1 MAAARRQAQEPPA
14 ERREESRRGSRI
26 AALEAAAARRVLL
39 LDGAMGTMI
48 QRHGLGEA
56 DFRGSLYA
64 DHDRELAG
72 NNDLLSLTRPEIV
85 RDIHA
90 GFLEAGADIV
100 TTNTFNAN
108 RVSQEDY
115 GLAGAVRAI
124 NLAGARIAR
133 EAADAAATAER
144 PRFVAGVLGPTSKT
158 LSVSPDVNDPA
169 KRTIDFATLG
179 AAYREAAEALIDG
192 GVDLILLET
201 IFDSLNAKAALVAL
215 DEMFEASGTRLPVLI
230 SGTVTDRAG
239 RMLNGQTVE
248 AFYLTLAHATPFSI
262 GLNCSFGAADM
273 RPHLADLARIA
284 ETRISAYPNA
294 GLPNEF
300 GGYDETPEETATQ
313 LGEWAEA
320 GLINLVGGCCGTT
333 PAHIAAIAD
342 AVAGHP
348 PRVVTASAPRLR
360 LAGIEPF
367 ESGDDGSTFVN
378 VGERTNVTGSAR
390 FRKLITAG
398 DYQAALEVARQQVE
412 NGAQIID
419 VNMDEGMLDSEA
431 AMSRFLN
438 LIAAEPD
445 IARVPVM
452 IDSSHWPAI
461 EAGLR
466 SVAGKPVVN
475 SISLKEGEAPFLEQ
489 ARLVK
494 RYGAAVV
501 VMAFDEQGQAETPE
515 RKLAI
520 CERAYRLLT
529 ERVGLAPGDIVF
541 DPNIFAVATGIA
553 EHDDY
558 ARAFIEAARRIKARW
573 PHVHVSGGVSNI
585 SFSFRGNNTVREAMH
600 AAFLYHATGAG
611 MDMGIVNAGQLAVYE
626 DLPEALRSAVEDV
639 LLNRRPDA
647 TERLLEIA
655 ERYRDAGAGAAR
667 DEDADAW
674 REQDVDGRLRF
685 ALVHGIADH
694 IVDDTEEAR
703 QAADRALDVIEGP
716 LMDGMNVV
724 GDLFGAGKMFLPQ
737 VVKSA
742 RVMKKAV
749 AHLVP
754 FIEEEKRAGGRVP
767 ETSGRIVTATVKGD
781 VHDIGKNIVGVV
793 LRCNNFE
800 VIDLGVMVP
809 AAQILDTARQEKAD
823 MIGVSGLIT
832 PSLDQMCRLAA
843 EMERQG
849 LDLPLLIGGAT
860 TSRMHTAVKIAP
872 AYSGA
877 VVHVTDASKAVGV
890 VGALISAERR
900 QAFVAEV
907 RERYD
912 AMRAAHGRGQAGRRL
927 LTLAEAR
934 ANRARPD
941 WRRYRAPA
949 PRFTGV
955 RTVADVT
962 VADLVPYIDWTPFFR
977 SWELAGTYPAILEDE
992 TVGEAARALF
1002 KDARAMLDTII
1013 AETSFS
1019 ARAAV
1024 GFWPAWSVDDDIEL
1038 FANGEREGPVVTLH
1052 TLRQQMAR
1060 QRERPNRALADF
1072 VAPQGSGVDDH
1083 VGGFAVT
1090 IGDGVERLAAT
1101 HEQDHDDYG
1110 AIMVKALGDRLA
1122 EAFAEFLHERTRK
1135 ELWGYAPNEALASD
1149 ELIGERYRGIRP
1161 APGYP
1166 ACPDHSEKRTIFA
1179 LLEAEARTG
1188 LQLTESCA
1196 MWPASSVCGLYFSH
1210 PESTYFGVGK
1220 LGRDQ
1225 VADYA
1230 RRKGA
1235 SVEETETWLAPN
1247 LAYDPDASP
1256 QSGRDR

>member
-1 MAAARRQAQEPPA
+1 MDDGLRAARL
-14 ERREESRRGSRI
+14 
-26 AALEAAAARRVLL
+26 AALQAPAAQRVLL

-56 DFRGSLYA
+56 DFRGALYA
-64 DHDRELAG
+64 DHDHELAG
-72 NNDLLSLTRPEIV
+72 NNDLLSLTRPEVI

-90 GFLEAGADIV
+90 GFLDAGADIL

-115 GLAGAVRAI
+115 GLTGAVRAI
-124 NLAGARIAR
+124 NLAGARIAC

-144 PRFVAGVLGPTSKT
+144 PRFVAGVLGPTNKT
-158 LSVSPDVNDPA
+158 LSVSPDVNDPG
-169 KRTIDFATLG
+169 KRGIDFATLG
-179 AAYREAAEALIDG
+179 AAYREAAEALIEG

-215 DEMFEASGTRLPVLI
+215 DEMFEATGTRLPILI

-248 AFYLTLAHATPFSI
+248 AFWLTLAHAAPFSI
-262 GLNCSFGAADM
+262 GLNCSFGAEDM

-300 GGYDETPEETATQ
+300 GGYDETPDETAAQ
-313 LGEWAEA
+313 IGEWAEA
-320 GLINLVGGCCGTT
+320 GLVNLVGGCCGTT

-348 PRVVTASAPRLR
+348 PRALTESAPRLR
-360 LAGIEPF
+360 LAGLEPF
-367 ESGDDGSTFVN
+367 ESGDYGSTFVN

-398 DYQAALEVARQQVE
+398 DYPAALEVARQQVE

-419 VNMDEGMLDSEA
+419 VNMDEGMLDGEA
-431 AMSRFLN
+431 AMARFLN

-466 SVAGKPVVN
+466 AVAGKPVVN
-475 SISLKEGEAPFLEQ
+475 SISLKEGEEPFLEQ
-489 ARLVK
+489 ARLVQ

-501 VMAFDEQGQAETPE
+501 VMAFDEEGQAETPE

-529 ERVGLAPGDIVF
+529 ERAGLAPSDIIF
-541 DPNIFAVATGIA
+541 DPNIFAVATGIE
-553 EHDDY
+553 EHNDY
-558 ARAFIEAARRIKARW
+558 ARAFIEAARAIKARW

-585 SFSFRGNNTVREAMH
+585 SFAFRGNNTVREAMH
-600 AAFLYHATGAG
+600 AAFLYHAIGAG

-626 DLPEALRSAVEDV
+626 DIPEALRNAVEDV

-655 ERYRDAGAGAAR
+655 ERYRDSGAGAAR

-674 REQDVDGRLRF
+674 RDQDVDGRLRF

-703 QAADRALDVIEGP
+703 QAADRALAVIEGP

-724 GDLFGAGKMFLPQ
+724 GDLFGSGKMFLPQ

-742 RVMKKAV
+742 RVMKQAV

-754 FIEEEKRAGGRVP
+754 FIEAEKREGGAAPRAAGK
-767 ETSGRIVTATVKGD
+767 IVTATVKGD

-809 AAQILDTARQEKAD
+809 AAQILETAREEKAD
-823 MIGVSGLIT
+823 LIGVSGLIT
-832 PSLDQMCRLAA
+832 PSLGQMCLLAA

-849 LDLPLLIGGAT
+849 LDIPLLIGGAT

-872 AYSGA
+872 EYGGA

-890 VGALISAERR
+890 AGTLVSTERR
-900 QAFVAEV
+900 QAFAAEI

-912 AMRAAHGRGQAGRRL
+912 EMRAAHGRGQAGRRML
-927 LTLAEAR
+927 SLAEAR
-934 ANRARPD
+934 ANRARLD
-941 WRRYRAPA
+941 WTRYRAPA
-949 PRFTGV
+949 PSFTGV
-955 RTVADVT
+955 RTIADT
-962 VADLVPYIDWTPFFR
+962 AVADLIPYIDWTPFFR
-977 SWELAGTYPAILEDE
+977 SWELAGTYPAILDDE
-992 TVGEAARALF
+992 TVGEAARSLF
-1002 KDARAMLDTII
+1002 DDANAMLDRIV
-1013 AETSFS
+1013 AEGAF
-1019 ARAAV
+1019 APRGAV
-1024 GFWPAWSVDDDIEL
+1024 GFWPACSVDDDIAL
-1038 FANGEREGPVVTLH
+1038 FANGARERTIATLR
-1052 TLRQQMAR
+1052 TLRQQMSR
-1060 QRERPNRALADF
+1060 THERPNRALADF
-1072 VAPQGSGVDDH
+1072 VAPRDSGVDDH

-1090 IGDGVERLAAT
+1090 MGDGVERLAEA
-1101 HEQDHDDYG
+1101 HEQALDDYS

-1135 ELWGYAPNEALASD
+1135 EYWGYAPNEALAND

-1188 LQLTESCA
+1188 VRLTESCA

-1220 LGRDQ
+1220 IGRDQ

-1230 RRKGA
+1230 SRKEA
-1235 SVEETETWLAPN
+1235 SVEETEAWLAPN
-1247 LAYDPDASP
+1247 LAYDPTGSRQP
-1256 QSGRDR
+1256 EEVR

>member
-1 MAAARRQAQEPPA
+1 MATARQDDRHLQSERQGTG
-14 ERREESRRGSRI
+14 RRTSRL
-26 AALEAAAARRVLL
+26 AALEAAAAKRVLL

-48 QRHGLGEA
+48 QRHELGEA
-56 DFRGSLYA
+56 DFRGTLYA

-72 NNDLLSLTRPEIV
+72 NNDLLSVTRPEIIQ
-85 RDIHA
+85 DIHT

-115 GLAGAVRAI
+115 GLSGAVRAL
-124 NLAGARIAR
+124 NLASARIAR

-144 PRFVAGVLGPTSKT
+144 PRFVAGVLGPTNKT
-158 LSVSPDVNDPA
+158 LSVSPDVNDPG
-169 KRTIDFATLG
+169 KRTIDFDTLG
-179 AAYREAAEALIDG
+179 AAYREAAEALIEG

-215 DEMFEASGTRLPVLI
+215 DEMFEASGTRLPILI

-248 AFYLTLAHATPFSI
+248 AFWLTLAHAAPFSV

-273 RPHLADLARIA
+273 RPHLADLAGIA

-300 GGYDETPEETATQ
+300 GGYDETPEETAAQ

-320 GLINLVGGCCGTT
+320 GLVNLVGGCCGTT

-342 AVAGHP
+342 AVASHP
-348 PRVVTASAPRLR
+348 PRVMSASRPKLR
-360 LAGIEPF
+360 LAGLEPF

-398 DYQAALEVARQQVE
+398 DYPTALEVARQQVE

-466 SVAGKPVVN
+466 AVVGKPVVN
-475 SISLKEGEAPFLEQ
+475 SISLKEGDEPFLEQ

-520 CERAYRLLT
+520 CERAYCLLT
-529 ERVGLAPGDIVF
+529 ERVGLSPGDIIF

-573 PHVHVSGGVSNI
+573 PHVHVSGGLSNI
-585 SFSFRGNNTVREAMH
+585 SFAFRGNNTVREAMH
-600 AAFLYHATGAG
+600 AAFLYHAIGAG

-626 DLPEALRSAVEDV
+626 DLPEALKNAVEDV
-639 LLNRRPDA
+639 LLNRRSDA

-667 DEDADAW
+667 NEDAVAW
-674 REQDVDGRLRF
+674 REQDVDGRLRY

-694 IVDDTEEAR
+694 VVDDTEEAR

-767 ETSGRIVTATVKGD
+767 ETSGKIVTATVKGD

-877 VVHVTDASKAVGV
+877 VVHVMDASKAVGV
-890 VGALISAERR
+890 AGTLLSRERR
-900 QAFVAEV
+900 QAFAADV

-912 AMRAAHGRGQAGRRL
+912 AMRAAHSRGQSGRRL
-927 LTLAEAR
+927 LSLAEAR

-941 WRRYRAPA
+941 WRRYRASV
-949 PRFTGV
+949 PRFIGA
-955 RTVADVT
+955 RTIADVG
-962 VADLVPYIDWTPFFR
+962 VAELIPYIDWTPFFR
-977 SWELAGTYPAILEDE
+977 SWELTGTYPAILDDE
-992 TVGEAARALF
+992 TVGPAARSLF
-1002 KDARAMLDTII
+1002 DDARTMLESIV
-1013 AETSFS
+1013 AEGSFVP
-1019 ARAAV
+1019 RAAV
-1024 GFWPAWSVDDDIEL
+1024 GVWPAWSVDDDIEL
-1038 FANGEREGPVVTLH
+1038 FANGGRERPIATLH
-1052 TLRQQMAR
+1052 TLRQQMSR
-1060 QRERPNRALADF
+1060 ERERPNHALADF
-1072 VAPQGSGVDDH
+1072 VAPQSSDVDDH

-1090 IGDGVERLAAT
+1090 IGDGVDRMAEAHER
-1101 HEQDHDDYG
+1101 DHDDYS

-1135 ELWGYAPNEALASD
+1135 ELWGYAPNEALAND

-1166 ACPDHSEKRTIFA
+1166 ACPDHSEKRTIFT

-1225 VADYA
+1225 IADYA

-1235 SVEETETWLAPN
+1235 SLEETEAWLLPN
-1247 LAYDPDASP
+1247 LAYDPVASP
-1256 QSGRDR
+1256 QSGRDQ

>member
-1 MAAARRQAQEPPA
+1 MATARQDDRHLQSERQGTG
-14 ERREESRRGSRI
+14 RRTSRL
-26 AALEAAAARRVLL
+26 AALEAAAAKRVLL

-48 QRHGLGEA
+48 QRHELGEA
-56 DFRGSLYA
+56 DFRGTLYA

-72 NNDLLSLTRPEIV
+72 NNDLLSVTRPEIIQ
-85 RDIHA
+85 DIHT

-115 GLAGAVRAI
+115 GLSGAVRAL
-124 NLAGARIAR
+124 NLASARIAR

-144 PRFVAGVLGPTSKT
+144 PRFVAGVLGPTNKT
-158 LSVSPDVNDPA
+158 LSVSPDVNDPG
-169 KRTIDFATLG
+169 KRTIDFDTLG
-179 AAYREAAEALIDG
+179 AAYREAAEALIEG

-215 DEMFEASGTRLPVLI
+215 DEMFEASGTRLPILI

-248 AFYLTLAHATPFSI
+248 AFWLTLAHAAPFSV

-273 RPHLADLARIA
+273 RPHLADLAGIA

-300 GGYDETPEETATQ
+300 GGYDETPEETAAQ

-320 GLINLVGGCCGTT
+320 GLVNLVGGCCGTT

-342 AVAGHP
+342 AVASHP
-348 PRVVTASAPRLR
+348 PRVMSASRPKLR
-360 LAGIEPF
+360 LAGLEPF

-398 DYQAALEVARQQVE
+398 DYPTALEVARQQVE

-466 SVAGKPVVN
+466 AVVGKPVVN
-475 SISLKEGEAPFLEQ
+475 SISLKEGDEPFLEQ

-520 CERAYRLLT
+520 CERAYCLLT
-529 ERVGLAPGDIVF
+529 ERVGLSPGDIIF

-573 PHVHVSGGVSNI
+573 PHVHVSGGLSNI
-585 SFSFRGNNTVREAMH
+585 SFAFRGNNTVREAMH
-600 AAFLYHATGAG
+600 AAFLYHAIGAG

-626 DLPEALRSAVEDV
+626 DLPEALKNAVEDV
-639 LLNRRPDA
+639 LLNRRSDA

-667 DEDADAW
+667 NEDAVAW
-674 REQDVDGRLRF
+674 REQDVDGRLRY

-694 IVDDTEEAR
+694 VVDDTEEAR

-767 ETSGRIVTATVKGD
+767 ETSGKIVTATVKGD

-877 VVHVTDASKAVGV
+877 VVHVMDASKAVGV
-890 VGALISAERR
+890 AGTLLSRERR
-900 QAFVAEV
+900 QAFAADV

-912 AMRAAHGRGQAGRRL
+912 AMRAAHSRGQSGRRL
-927 LTLAEAR
+927 LSLAEAR

-941 WRRYRAPA
+941 WRRYRASV
-949 PRFTGV
+949 PRFIGA
-955 RTVADVT
+955 RTIADVG
-962 VADLVPYIDWTPFFR
+962 VAELIPYIDWTPFFR
-977 SWELAGTYPAILEDE
+977 SWELTGTYPAILDDE
-992 TVGEAARALF
+992 TVGPAARSLF
-1002 KDARAMLDTII
+1002 DDARTMLESIV
-1013 AETSFS
+1013 AEGSFVP
-1019 ARAAV
+1019 RAAV

-1038 FANGEREGPVVTLH
+1038 FANGGRERPIATLH
-1052 TLRQQMAR
+1052 TLRQQMSR
-1060 QRERPNRALADF
+1060 ERERPNHALADF

-1090 IGDGVERLAAT
+1090 IGDGVDRMATAHER
-1101 HEQDHDDYG
+1101 DHDDYS
-1110 AIMVKALGDRLA
+1110 AIMAKALGDRLA

-1135 ELWGYAPNEALASD
+1135 ELWGYAPNEALAND

-1225 VADYA
+1225 IADYA

-1235 SVEETETWLAPN
+1235 SLEETEAWLLPN
-1247 LAYDPDASP
+1247 LAYDPGAEP
-1256 QSGRDR
+1256 QSGGDQ

>member
-1 MAAARRQAQEPPA
+1 MAVARRDDRQSRTARPAKDRRAARY
-14 ERREESRRGSRI
+14 
-26 AALEAAAARRVLL
+26 AALDAAAARRVLV

-48 QRHGLGEA
+48 QRHALDET
-56 DFRGSLYA
+56 DFRGTLFA
-64 DHDRELAG
+64 DHGRELAG
-72 NNDLLSLTRPEIV
+72 NNDLLSITRPEII
-85 RDIHA
+85 RDIHV

-115 GLAGAVRAI
+115 GLAGEVRAI

-133 EAADAAATAER
+133 EAADAAADAER
-144 PRFVAGVLGPTSKT
+144 PRFVAGVLGPTNKT
-158 LSVSPDVNDPA
+158 LSVSPDVNDPGA
-169 KRTIDFATLG
+169 RGIDFATLG

-215 DEMFEASGTRLPVLI
+215 DEMFAATGTRLPILI

-248 AFYLTLAHATPFSI
+248 AFWLTLAHAEPFSV

-273 RPHLADLARIA
+273 RPHIADLARIA

-300 GGYDETPEETATQ
+300 GGYDETPEETAAQ

-320 GLINLVGGCCGTT
+320 GLVNLVGGCCGTT

-342 AVAGHP
+342 AVAAHP
-348 PRVVTASAPRLR
+348 PRAVPENTPRLR
-360 LAGIEPF
+360 LAGLEPF
-367 ESGDDGSTFVN
+367 ESRDDSGTFIN
-378 VGERTNVTGSAR
+378 VGERTNVTGSAK

-398 DYQAALEVARQQVE
+398 DYPAALEVARQQVE

-419 VNMDEGMLDSEA
+419 VNMDEGMLDGEA
-431 AMSRFLN
+431 AMSRFLS
-438 LIAAEPD
+438 LVAAEPD

-529 ERVGLAPGDIVF
+529 ERVGLGPGDIIF

-573 PHVHVSGGVSNI
+573 PHVRVSGGVSNI

-600 AAFLYHATGAG
+600 AAFLYHATSAG

-626 DLPEALRSAVEDV
+626 DLPEALRTAVEDV

-655 ERYRDAGAGAAR
+655 ERYRGAGAGAER
-667 DEDADAW
+667 EEEGDTW
-674 REQDVDGRLRF
+674 REQDVGGRLRF
-685 ALVHGIADH
+685 ALVHGIADQV
-694 IVDDTEEAR
+694 IDDTEEAR
-703 QAADRALDVIEGP
+703 RSADRALDVIEGP

-767 ETSGRIVTATVKGD
+767 EASGKIVTATVKGD

-809 AAQILDTARQEKAD
+809 AVQILDTARREKAD

-849 LDLPLLIGGAT
+849 LDIPLLIGGAT

-877 VVHVTDASKAVGV
+877 VVHVADASKAVGV
-890 VGALISAERR
+890 AGTLISRERR
-900 QAFVAEV
+900 QAFAAEV

-912 AMRAAHGRGQAGRRL
+912 AMRAAHKRGQAGKRL
-927 LTLAEAR
+927 LSLAEAR
-934 ANRARPD
+934 ANRVRPD
-941 WRRYRAPA
+941 WGRYRAPA

-955 RTVADVT
+955 RTVADVG
-962 VADLVPYIDWTPFFR
+962 VADLIPYIDWTPFFR
-977 SWELAGTYPAILEDE
+977 SWELAGTYPAILDDE
-992 TVGEAARALF
+992 TVGPAASSLF
-1002 KDARAMLDTII
+1002 DDARAMLESIV
-1013 AETSFS
+1013 AES
-1019 ARAAV
+1019 AFTPRAAV
-1024 GFWPAWSVDDDIEL
+1024 GFWPAWSVDDDIAL
-1038 FANGEREGPVVTLH
+1038 FANSERKRPIATLH
-1052 TLRQQMAR
+1052 TLRQQMSRAS
-1060 QRERPNRALADF
+1060 ERPNHALADF
-1072 VAPQGSGVDDH
+1072 VAPKGSGVDDH
-1083 VGGFAVT
+1083 VGGFALTV
-1090 IGDGVERLAAT
+1090 GEGVERLAAT
-1101 HEQDHDDYG
+1101 HEQAHDDYS

-1166 ACPDHSEKRTIFA
+1166 ACPDHSEKQTIFGM
-1179 LLEAEARTG
+1179 LEAEARTG
-1188 LQLTESCA
+1188 LRLTESCA

-1235 SVEETETWLAPN
+1235 SVEDTEAWLAPN
-1247 LAYDPDASP
+1247 LAYDPDAP
-1256 QSGRDR
+1256 PRSGSV

>member
-1 MAAARRQAQEPPA
+1 MATARQDDRHLQS
-14 ERREESRRGSRI
+14 ERRGTGRRASRL
-26 AALEAAAARRVLL
+26 AALEAAAAKRVLL

-48 QRHGLGEA
+48 QRHELGEA
-56 DFRGSLYA
+56 DFRGTLYA
-64 DHDRELAG
+64 DHERELVG
-72 NNDLLSLTRPEIV
+72 DNDLLSVTRPEIIQ
-85 RDIHA
+85 DIHT
-90 GFLEAGADIV
+90 GFLEAGADII

-115 GLAGAVRAI
+115 GLSGAVRAL
-124 NLAGARIAR
+124 NRASARIAR

-144 PRFVAGVLGPTSKT
+144 PRFVAGVLGPTNKT
-158 LSVSPDVNDPA
+158 LSVSPDVNDPG
-169 KRTIDFATLG
+169 KRTIDFDTLG

-215 DEMFEASGTRLPVLI
+215 DEMFEASGTRLPILI

-248 AFYLTLAHATPFSI
+248 AFWLTLAHAAPFSV

-273 RPHLADLARIA
+273 RPHLADLAGIA

-300 GGYDETPEETATQ
+300 GGYDETPEETAAQ

-320 GLINLVGGCCGTT
+320 GLVNLVGGCCGTT

-342 AVAGHP
+342 AVASHP
-348 PRVVTASAPRLR
+348 PRVMSASRPKLR
-360 LAGIEPF
+360 LAGLEPF

-398 DYQAALEVARQQVE
+398 DYPTALEVARQQVE

-466 SVAGKPVVN
+466 AVVGKPVVN
-475 SISLKEGEAPFLEQ
+475 SISLKEGDEPFLEQ

-520 CERAYRLLT
+520 CERAYCLLT
-529 ERVGLAPGDIVF
+529 ERVGLSPGDIIF

-573 PHVHVSGGVSNI
+573 PHVHVSGGLSNI
-585 SFSFRGNNTVREAMH
+585 SFAFRGNNTVREAMH
-600 AAFLYHATGAG
+600 AAFLYHAIGAG

-626 DLPEALRSAVEDV
+626 DLPEALKNAVEDV
-639 LLNRRPDA
+639 LLNRRSDA

-667 DEDADAW
+667 NEDAVAW
-674 REQDVDGRLRF
+674 REQDVDGRLRY

-694 IVDDTEEAR
+694 VVDDTEEAR

-767 ETSGRIVTATVKGD
+767 ETSGKIVTATVKGD

-877 VVHVTDASKAVGV
+877 VVHVMDASKAVGV
-890 VGALISAERR
+890 AGTLLSRERR
-900 QAFVAEV
+900 QAFAADV

-912 AMRAAHGRGQAGRRL
+912 AMRAAHSRGQSGRRL
-927 LTLAEAR
+927 LSLAEAR

-941 WRRYRAPA
+941 WRRYRASV
-949 PRFTGV
+949 PRFIGA
-955 RTVADVT
+955 RTIADVG
-962 VADLVPYIDWTPFFR
+962 VAELIPYIDWTPFFR
-977 SWELAGTYPAILEDE
+977 SWELTGTYPAILDDE
-992 TVGEAARALF
+992 TVGPAARSLF
-1002 KDARAMLDTII
+1002 DDARTMLESIV
-1013 AETSFS
+1013 AEGSFVP
-1019 ARAAV
+1019 RAAV

-1038 FANGEREGPVVTLH
+1038 FANGGRERPIATLH
-1052 TLRQQMAR
+1052 TLRQQMSR
-1060 QRERPNRALADF
+1060 ERERPNHALADF

-1090 IGDGVERLAAT
+1090 IGDGVDRMATAHER
-1101 HEQDHDDYG
+1101 DHDDYS

-1135 ELWGYAPNEALASD
+1135 ELWGYAPNEALAND

-1166 ACPDHSEKRTIFA
+1166 ACPDHSEKRTIFT

-1225 VADYA
+1225 ITDYA

-1235 SVEETETWLAPN
+1235 SLEETEAWLLPN
-1247 LAYDPDASP
+1247 LAYDPGAEP
-1256 QSGRDR
+1256 QSGRDQ

>member
-72 NNDLLSLTRPEIV
+72 NNDLLSLTRPEII

-115 GLAGAVRAI
+115 GLAGAVRAL
-124 NLAGARIAR
+124 NRAGARIAR

-248 AFYLTLAHATPFSI
+248 AFYLTLAHAAPFSI

-529 ERVGLAPGDIVF
+529 ERVGLAPGDIIF

-754 FIEEEKRAGGRVP
+754 YIEEEKRAGGRVP

-890 VGALISAERR
+890 VGALINAERR

-1002 KDARAMLDTII
+1002 KDACAMLDTII

-1024 GFWPAWSVDDDIEL
+1024 GFWPAWSMDDDIAL

-1090 IGDGVERLAAT
+1090 IGEGVERLAAT

-1247 LAYDPDASP
+1247 LAYDPGASP
-1256 QSGRDR
+1256 QSGRDQ

>member
-1 MAAARRQAQEPPA
+1 MRLKRWDPPGFSRGGHFLCGGPRGQSVATARQDDRHSQSEWQGTGQ
-14 ERREESRRGSRI
+14 RDSRL
-26 AALEAAAARRVLL
+26 APLETAAARRVLV

-48 QRHGLGEA
+48 QRHELGEA
-56 DFRGSLYA
+56 DFRGTLYA
-64 DHDRELAG
+64 DHGHELVG
-72 NNDLLSLTRPEIV
+72 NNDLLSVTRPEIV

-90 GFLEAGADIV
+90 GFLDAGADIV

-115 GLAGAVRAI
+115 GLGGAVRAL
-124 NLAGARIAR
+124 NLASARIAR
-133 EAADAAATAER
+133 EAADAAASAER
-144 PRFVAGVLGPTSKT
+144 PRFVAGVLGPTNKT
-158 LSVSPDVNDPA
+158 LSVSPDVNDPG
-169 KRTIDFATLG
+169 KRSIDFASLG
-179 AAYREAAEALIDG
+179 AAYREAAEALVDG

-215 DEMFEASGTRLPVLI
+215 EEMFEATGARLPILI

-248 AFYLTLAHATPFSI
+248 AFWLTLAHAAPFSI

-273 RPHLADLARIA
+273 RPHLADLARTA
-284 ETRISAYPNA
+284 GTRISAYPNA

-300 GGYDETPEETATQ
+300 GGYDETPEETAAQ

-320 GLINLVGGCCGTT
+320 GLVNLVGGCCGTT
-333 PAHIAAIAD
+333 PAHIGAIAD
-342 AVAGHP
+342 AVAGLP
-348 PRVVTASAPRLR
+348 PRIVPESTPKLR
-360 LAGIEPF
+360 LAGLEPF
-367 ESGDDGSTFVN
+367 ESAEDGSTFIN

-398 DYQAALEVARQQVE
+398 DYPAALEVARQQVE

-431 AMSRFLN
+431 AMSRFLS
-438 LIAAEPD
+438 LVAAEPD

-466 SVAGKPVVN
+466 AVAGKPVVN

-501 VMAFDEQGQAETPE
+501 VMAFDEQGQAETAE

-520 CERAYRLLT
+520 CARAHRLLT
-529 ERVGLAPGDIVF
+529 QRAGFAAADIIF

-573 PHVHVSGGVSNI
+573 PHARVSGGVSNI
-585 SFSFRGNNTVREAMH
+585 SFAFRGNNTVREAMH
-600 AAFLYHATGAG
+600 AAFLYHATRAG

-626 DLPEALRSAVEDV
+626 DLPEALRTAVEDV

-655 ERYRDAGAGAAR
+655 ERYRDAGAGAER
-667 DEDADAW
+667 EEEGDTW
-674 REQDVDGRLRF
+674 REQDVDGRLRY

-694 IVDDTEEAR
+694 VVDDTEEAR
-703 QAADRALDVIEGP
+703 RAADRALDVIEGP

-754 FIEEEKRAGGRVP
+754 FIEAEKREGGSAP
-767 ETSGRIVTATVKGD
+767 QANGKIVTATVKGD

-809 AAQILDTARQEKAD
+809 AAQILDTARRENAD
-823 MIGVSGLIT
+823 LIGVSGLIT

-890 VGALISAERR
+890 TGTLLSPERR
-900 QAFVAEV
+900 QAFIADV

-912 AMRAAHGRGQAGRRL
+912 AMRAAHSRGQSGRRL

-934 ANRARPD
+934 ANRAEPD

-955 RTVADVT
+955 QTIADVG
-962 VADLVPYIDWTPFFR
+962 VADLAPYIDWTPFFR
-977 SWELAGTYPAILEDE
+977 SWELAGTYPAILDDE
-992 TVGEAARALF
+992 TVGPAARSLF
-1002 KDARAMLDTII
+1002 DDARAMLDGIV
-1013 AETSFS
+1013 AERSFEPRGRRRLL
-1019 ARAAV
+1019 AR
-1024 GFWPAWSVDDDIEL
+1024 L
-1038 FANGEREGPVVTLH
+1038 ERG
-1052 TLRQQMAR
+1052 
-1060 QRERPNRALADF
+1060 
-1072 VAPQGSGVDDH
+1072 
-1083 VGGFAVT
+1083 
-1090 IGDGVERLAAT
+1090 
-1101 HEQDHDDYG
+1101 
-1110 AIMVKALGDRLA
+1110 
-1122 EAFAEFLHERTRK
+1122 
-1135 ELWGYAPNEALASD
+1135 
-1149 ELIGERYRGIRP
+1149 
-1161 APGYP
+1161 
-1166 ACPDHSEKRTIFA
+1166 
-1179 LLEAEARTG
+1179 
-1188 LQLTESCA
+1188 
-1196 MWPASSVCGLYFSH
+1196 
-1210 PESTYFGVGK
+1210 
-1220 LGRDQ
+1220 
-1225 VADYA
+1225 
-1230 RRKGA
+1230 
-1235 SVEETETWLAPN
+1235 
-1247 LAYDPDASP
+1247 
-1256 QSGRDR
+1256 

>member
-1 MAAARRQAQEPPA
+1 MATARQDDRHLQSERQGTG
-14 ERREESRRGSRI
+14 RRTSRL
-26 AALEAAAARRVLL
+26 AALEAAAAKRVLL

-48 QRHGLGEA
+48 QRHELGEA
-56 DFRGSLYA
+56 DFRGTLYA

-72 NNDLLSLTRPEIV
+72 NNDLLSVTRPEIIQ
-85 RDIHA
+85 DIHT

-115 GLAGAVRAI
+115 GLSGAVRAL
-124 NLAGARIAR
+124 NLASARIAR

-144 PRFVAGVLGPTSKT
+144 PRFVAGVLGPTNKT
-158 LSVSPDVNDPA
+158 LSVSPDVNDPG
-169 KRTIDFATLG
+169 KRTIDFDTLG
-179 AAYREAAEALIDG
+179 AAYREAAEALIEG

-215 DEMFEASGTRLPVLI
+215 DEMFEASGTRLPILI

-248 AFYLTLAHATPFSI
+248 AFWLTLAHAAPFSV

-273 RPHLADLARIA
+273 RPHLADLAGIA

-300 GGYDETPEETATQ
+300 GGYDETPEETAAQ

-320 GLINLVGGCCGTT
+320 GLVNLVGGCCGTT

-342 AVAGHP
+342 AVASHP
-348 PRVVTASAPRLR
+348 PRVMSASRPKLR
-360 LAGIEPF
+360 LAGLEPF

-398 DYQAALEVARQQVE
+398 DYPTALEVARQQVE

-466 SVAGKPVVN
+466 AVVGKPVVN
-475 SISLKEGEAPFLEQ
+475 SISLKEGDEPFLEQ

-520 CERAYRLLT
+520 CERAYCLLT
-529 ERVGLAPGDIVF
+529 ERVGLSPGDIIF

-573 PHVHVSGGVSNI
+573 PHVHVSGGLSNI
-585 SFSFRGNNTVREAMH
+585 SFAFRGNNTVREAMH
-600 AAFLYHATGAG
+600 AAFLYHAIGAG

-626 DLPEALRSAVEDV
+626 DLPEALKNAVEDV
-639 LLNRRPDA
+639 LLNRRSDA

-667 DEDADAW
+667 NEDAVAW
-674 REQDVDGRLRF
+674 REQDVDGRLRY

-694 IVDDTEEAR
+694 VVDDTEEAR

-767 ETSGRIVTATVKGD
+767 ETSGKIVTATVKGD

-877 VVHVTDASKAVGV
+877 VVHVMDASKAVGV
-890 VGALISAERR
+890 AGTLLSRERR
-900 QAFVAEV
+900 QAFAADV

-912 AMRAAHGRGQAGRRL
+912 AMRAAHSRGQSGRRL
-927 LTLAEAR
+927 LSLAEAR

-941 WRRYRAPA
+941 WRRYRASV
-949 PRFTGV
+949 PRFIGA
-955 RTVADVT
+955 RTIADVG
-962 VADLVPYIDWTPFFR
+962 VAELIPYIDWTPFFR
-977 SWELAGTYPAILEDE
+977 SWELTGTYPAILDDE
-992 TVGEAARALF
+992 TVGPAARSLF
-1002 KDARAMLDTII
+1002 DDARTMLESIV
-1013 AETSFS
+1013 AEGSFVP
-1019 ARAAV
+1019 RAAV

-1038 FANGEREGPVVTLH
+1038 FANGGRERPIATLH
-1052 TLRQQMAR
+1052 TLRQQMSR
-1060 QRERPNRALADF
+1060 ERERPNHALADF

-1090 IGDGVERLAAT
+1090 IGDGVDRMATAHER
-1101 HEQDHDDYG
+1101 DHDDYS
-1110 AIMVKALGDRLA
+1110 AIMAKALGDRLA

-1135 ELWGYAPNEALASD
+1135 ELWGYAPNEALAND

-1166 ACPDHSEKRTIFA
+1166 ACPDHSEKRTIFT

-1225 VADYA
+1225 ITDYA

-1235 SVEETETWLAPN
+1235 SLEETEAWLLPN
-1247 LAYDPDASP
+1247 LAYDPGAEP
-1256 QSGRDR
+1256 QSGRDQ

>member
-14 ERREESRRGSRI
+14 EKREESRRGSRI
-26 AALEAAAARRVLL
+26 AALEAAAARRVLV

-48 QRHGLGEA
+48 QRHELGEA
-56 DFRGSLYA
+56 DFRGALYA
-64 DHDRELAG
+64 DHDRELSG
-72 NNDLLSLTRPEIV
+72 NNDLLSLTRPEVI

-115 GLAGAVRAI
+115 GLGGAVHALNR
-124 NLAGARIAR
+124 AGARIAR

-158 LSVSPDVNDPA
+158 LSVSPDVNDPG

-179 AAYREAAEALIDG
+179 AAYREAAEALIEG

-215 DEMFEASGTRLPVLI
+215 DEMFEASGTRLPILI

-239 RMLNGQTVE
+239 RLLNGQTVE
-248 AFYLTLAHATPFSI
+248 AFWLTLAHAAPFSI

-320 GLINLVGGCCGTT
+320 GLVNLVGGCCGTT

-348 PRVVTASAPRLR
+348 PRVASASRPRLR
-360 LAGIEPF
+360 LAGLEPF

-398 DYQAALEVARQQVE
+398 DYPAALEVARQQVE

-419 VNMDEGMLDSEA
+419 VNMDEGMLDAEA
-431 AMSRFLN
+431 AMSRFLS
-438 LIAAEPD
+438 LVAAEPD

-466 SVAGKPVVN
+466 AVAGKPVVN

-529 ERVGLAPGDIVF
+529 ERIGLAPADIVF

-600 AAFLYHATGAG
+600 TAFLYHATGAG

-703 QAADRALDVIEGP
+703 QEADRALDVIEGP

-754 FIEEEKRAGGRVP
+754 FIEEEKRAGGRAP
-767 ETSGRIVTATVKGD
+767 ETSGKIVTATVKGD

-809 AAQILDTARQEKAD
+809 AAQILDTAREEKAD
-823 MIGVSGLIT
+823 LIGVSGLIT

-890 VGALISAERR
+890 TSTLLSAERR
-900 QAFVAEV
+900 QAFAAEV

-912 AMRAAHGRGQAGRRL
+912 TMRAAHGRGQSGRRL

-934 ANRARPD
+934 ANRVRPD
-941 WRRYRAPA
+941 WGRYRAPP
-949 PRFTGV
+949 PRFIGV
-955 RTVADVT
+955 RTIADVG

-977 SWELAGTYPAILEDE
+977 SWELAGTYPAILDDE
-992 TVGEAARALF
+992 TVGEAARSLF
-1002 KDARAMLDTII
+1002 DDARAMLDSII

-1019 ARAAV
+1019 PRAAV
-1024 GFWPAWSVDDDIEL
+1024 GFWPAWSVDDDIAL
-1038 FANGEREGPVVTLH
+1038 FANGERERPIATLH
-1052 TLRQQMAR
+1052 TLRQQMTR
-1060 QRERPNRALADF
+1060 ERERPNRALADF
-1072 VAPQGSGVDDH
+1072 VAPQDSGVDDH

-1090 IGDGVERLAAT
+1090 IGDGVERMAT
-1101 HEQDHDDYG
+1101 AHEQAHDDYS

-1135 ELWGYAPNEALASD
+1135 ELWGYAPNEALAND

-1166 ACPDHSEKRTIFA
+1166 ACPDHSEKQTIFE
-1179 LLEAEARTG
+1179 LLEAQARTG

-1220 LGRDQ
+1220 IGRDQ

-1235 SVEETETWLAPN
+1235 SVEETEAWLSPN
-1247 LAYDPDASP
+1247 LAYDPGASP